1 MRDQVELK
9 NELMQTSALTEQQK
23 ARFSNIRRED
33 DLIEEMLHLKKEAS
47 TIAPIK
53 AFLNAS
59 TGVLQCFFTGH
70 KCD

>member
-33 DLIEEMLHLKKEAS
+33 DLIEEMLHLKAS
-47 TIAPIK
+47 K
-53 AFLNAS
+53 
-59 TGVLQCFFTGH
+59 
-70 KCD
+70 